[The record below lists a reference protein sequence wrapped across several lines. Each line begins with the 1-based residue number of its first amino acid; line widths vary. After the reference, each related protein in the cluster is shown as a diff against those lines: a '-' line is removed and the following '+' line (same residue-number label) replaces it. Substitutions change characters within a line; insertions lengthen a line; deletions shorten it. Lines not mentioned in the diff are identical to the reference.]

1 MWGLSA
7 AQMAAVGVAAA
18 VLGPAAMSAGATGIV
33 ITAPVWISAL
43 VLAFVAPRGRTL
55 VSWTPVV
62 VHALLRRIRGQ
73 ALWLIRP
80 DRPRSVGT
88 LSLPGE
94 SASLRLHRHDPSG
107 AAFILDPH
115 RRTLT
120 GVIRVRHDVFLLLS
134 VDDQNRRVA
143 GWGQALSGACRTGR
157 MSRLQ
162 VLVRSLPEGGNAV
175 RTHWERDGR
184 QDSRLAAESYGQLV
198 SNAEPTSSRHEA
210 LLSVTVSL
218 KDSARAV
225 RSAGGGVAG
234 AADVLARE
242 LTSLTANLRSAEI
255 NVDAWLDE
263 SDLARLINTAF
274 RPHHTPAWERS
285 GLGRDVAVAGPVA
298 VSSEWDHLRID
309 DGWHAVLWIKEW
321 TREEVDATFLVPLL
335 LATSVQRSVSV
346 VYRPR
351 TVREATRQLKIEQ
364 AEQES
369 EQRRR
374 DKRDIRTTA
383 AQRREQEDVDKR
395 ERELVSGHADLAFTG
410 LVTVSAGSKEEL
422 ELALEETET
431 ACHHCGLDTVVLYG
445 QQDTAFY
452 AGLPFGRMLL

>member
-18 VLGPAAMSAGATGIV
+18 ILGPAAMSAGAMGIV
-33 ITAPVWISAL
+33 MTAPGWVTAL
-43 VLAFVAPRGRTL
+43 VLAFVAPQGRTL
-55 VSWTPVV
+55 VSWAPIVA
-62 VHALLRRIRGQ
+62 HALLRRIRGQ
-73 ALWLIRP
+73 ALWLVRP
-80 DRPRSVGT
+80 GQSRHVGS

-94 SASLRLHRHDPSG
+94 AASLRLHKHEPSG
-107 AAFILDPH
+107 AAFIYDPH
-115 RRTLT
+115 RRMLT
-120 GVIRVRHDVFLLLS
+120 GVVRVRHDVFLLLS

-175 RTHWERDGR
+175 RTYWERAGR
-184 QDSRLAAESYGQLV
+184 QDSGLAAASYGELV
-198 SNAEPTSSRHEA
+198 RNAEPTSSRHET

-263 SDLARLINTAF
+263 TDLARLINTAF
-274 RPHHTPAWERS
+274 RPHHTPAWERT
-285 GLGRDVAVAGPVA
+285 GLGRDIDVAGPVA
-298 VSSEWDHLRID
+298 VSAEWDHVRID

-335 LATSVQRSVSV
+335 LATSVHRSVSV

-374 DKRDIRTTA
+374 DKHDIRTTA
-383 AQRREQEDVDKR
+383 AQKREQEDVDKR
-395 ERELVSGHADLAFTG
+395 ERELVAGHADLAFTG
-410 LVTVSAGSKEEL
+410 LVTVSAGSKQEL

-452 AGLPFGRMLL
+452 AALPFGRVLL